1 MWTTYILKRAEEN
14 FYVGR
19 IGSQKSVPSI
29 QKKIQPWQ
37 QAQLDQGWF
46 GK

>member
-1 MWTTYILKRAEEN
+1 MWTTYILKRANGKFLRWSHWLAKERSFN
-14 FYVGR
+14 
-19 IGSQKSVPSI
+19 S
-29 QKKIQPWQ
+29 KKIQPWQ